1 MRRRHDTSNNF
12 IIAFT
17 VTSSVLDV
25 LFIVSHL
32 FILIDLH
39 NATTHLIQ
47 STFFWGVGLKMLWFL
62 KIFTV
67 QEIWQNIP
75 FNGKFPL
82 KKMREY

>member
-1 MRRRHDTSNNF
+1 MRLCHDTSNNF

-17 VTSSVLDV
+17 VISSVLDI
-25 LFIVSHL
+25 LLIANHL

-47 STFFWGVGLKMLWFL
+47 GTFFCGVGLKMLWFL

-67 QEIWQNIP
+67 DEIWQNIP
-75 FNGKFPL
+75 SNGNFPL
-82 KKMREY
+82 KKVREY